1 MLELPKVTN
10 TIHDKA
16 KRKITSHQP
25 ESLPGHDANAE
36 LGDGD
41 VLGRYPDDV
50 ERACAILK

>member
-25 ESLPGHDANAE
+25 ESLPGYDANPE